1 MERQHRQLEVP
12 AMAAA
17 GNKPPTA
24 GRNHSPPASTRP
36 NKVHPRHRRTAS
48 VRQQYRSEQLAVK
61 DGVPAARFG
70 QTGPA
75 GKRPYSPARI
85 GLPAMSDRLT
95 DRQQKNPLPREILP
109 APQDSPASTDRRAAA
124 LQAAPTAEAVDLPGA
139 GEAAS
144 PGTPRRAV
152 VSLAR
157 VLPVAEVSPRIP
169 PGAADSLV
177 LPGVEA
183 SPARVFRAA
192 VVLAAAS
199 AILTVVLAELEQK
212 QRRPA
217 AAARLAASQA
227 ARPGEPALAVHPPK
241 SRRKQKSPNPAQQ
254 EPEHLRL
261 LVSLV
266 SVRQVLSLVQ
276 QEWALAVPSAPPF
289 LRPGTAGIPRR
300 LQPCLRLGC
309 RGPVRHS
316 RNTIRSPGRVS
327 LR

>member
-1 MERQHRQLEVP
+1 
-12 AMAAA
+12 MAAA
-17 GNKPPTA
+17 GLRAAKPIA
-24 GRNHSPPASTRP
+24 SRNIPSMIRFSRRPA
-36 NKVHPRHRRTAS
+36 AS
-48 VRQQYRSEQLAVK
+48 VRQQHRSEQPSVK
-61 DGVPAARFG
+61 AGVQATHFG

-85 GLPAMSDRLT
+85 GLPAISDRLT

-109 APQDSPASTDRRAAA
+109 APQDSPSSTDRRAAA
-124 LQAAPTAEAVDLPGA
+124 LQAAPPAEAVDLPGA

-169 PGAADSLV
+169 PGAAVSLV
-177 LPGVEA
+177 LPGVEV
-183 SPARVFRAA
+183 SPERVFRAA
-192 VVLAAAS
+192 AVLAAAS
-199 AILTVVLAELEQK
+199 ATRTVVSAALV
-212 QRRPA
+212 RRKTNPA
-217 AAARLAASQA
+217 VAARSGEDPV

-241 SRRKQKSPNPAQQ
+241 SLRKQKSPNPTQQ

-266 SVRQVLSLVQ
+266 SVRQVLSPAQ
-276 QEWALAVPSAPPF
+276 QEWALAVPSGLPS
-289 LRPGTAGIPRR
+289 LKPGTAGIPRR
-300 LQPCLRLGC
+300 PQPCPRPEH
-309 RGPVRHS
+309 RVPVRHS
-316 RNTIRSPGRVS
+316 RNYAGFLGKTS

>member
-1 MERQHRQLEVP
+1 MERRHRQLVVP
-12 AMAAA
+12 AMVAA
-17 GNKPPTA
+17 GHSSPTLS
-24 GRNHSPPASTRP
+24 RNILPKASRPSKIHPTPSPALNSRP
-36 NKVHPRHRRTAS
+36 QRGSGQRTAA
-48 VRQQYRSEQLAVK
+48 RWDR
-61 DGVPAARFG
+61 AACSA
-70 QTGPA
+70 QISPA
-75 GKRPYSPARI
+75 GKRPYSPVRI
-85 GLPAMSDRLT
+85 GLPAMSGRLT
-95 DRQQKNPLPREILP
+95 DRQQKNPLPIEILP

-124 LQAAPTAEAVDLPGA
+124 LQAVRPAEAVDLPGV

-169 PGAADSLV
+169 PEAAVSLV

-183 SPARVFRAA
+183 LPERVFRAA
-192 VVLAAAS
+192 VVLAAVS
-199 AILTVVLAELEQK
+199 AILAVVLAELEQK

-217 AAARLAASQA
+217 AAARSAASQA

-289 LRPGTAGIPRR
+289 LRLGTAGISHR
-300 LQPCLRLGC
+300 LQPCPRLEYK
-309 RGPVRHS
+309 GPVRHS
-316 RNTIRSPGRVS
+316 RNTARSPGRAS

>member
-1 MERQHRQLEVP
+1 
-12 AMAAA
+12 MAAA
-17 GNKPPTA
+17 GLRAAKPIA
-24 GRNHSPPASTRP
+24 SRNIPSMIRFSRRPA
-36 NKVHPRHRRTAS
+36 VS
-48 VRQQYRSEQLAVK
+48 VRQQHRSEQPSVK
-61 DGVPAARFG
+61 AGVQAAHCG

-75 GKRPYSPARI
+75 GKRPYSPVRI
-85 GLPAMSDRLT
+85 GLPAMSGRLT
-95 DRQQKNPLPREILP
+95 DRQQKNPLPSEILP
-109 APQDSPASTDRRAAA
+109 APQDSPASTGRRAAA
-124 LQAAPTAEAVDLPGA
+124 LQAAPPAEAVDLPEA

-152 VSLAR
+152 VSPAR

-169 PGAADSLV
+169 PGAAVSLV

-183 SPARVFRAA
+183 SPARVFRTAA
-192 VVLAAAS
+192 VLAAAS
-199 AILTVVLAELEQK
+199 ATRTVVSAALARK

-217 AAARLAASQA
+217 AAARSGEDSAV
-227 ARPGEPALAVHPPK
+227 RPEEPALAVHPPK
-241 SRRKQKSPNPAQQ
+241 SLRKQKSPNPAQQ

-266 SVRQVLSLVQ
+266 SARQVLNPAQ

-289 LRPGTAGIPRR
+289 LRLGTAGISHR
-300 LQPCLRLGC
+300 LQPCPRLGC

-316 RNTIRSPGRVS
+316 RNTARPPRRVS

>member
-1 MERQHRQLEVP
+1 MERRHRPLEVP

-17 GNKPPTA
+17 GHSSPTLS
-24 GRNHSPPASTRP
+24 RNILPKASRPSKIHPTPSPALNSRP
-36 NKVHPRHRRTAS
+36 QRGSGQRTAA
-48 VRQQYRSEQLAVK
+48 RWDR
-61 DGVPAARFG
+61 AACSA
-70 QTGPA
+70 QISPA
-75 GKRPYSPARI
+75 GKHPYSPVRI
-85 GLPAMSDRLT
+85 GFPAMSGRLT

-109 APQDSPASTDRRAAA
+109 APQDSPASTGRRAAA
-124 LQAAPTAEAVDLPGA
+124 LQAARPAETMDLPRA

-169 PGAADSLV
+169 PGAAVLLI

-183 SPARVFRAA
+183 SPERAFRAA
-192 VVLAAAS
+192 AVLAAAS
-199 AILTVVLAELEQK
+199 ATRTVVSAALVRK

-217 AAARLAASQA
+217 VAARSGEDSAV
-227 ARPGEPALAVHPPK
+227 RPGEPALAVHPPK
-241 SRRKQKSPNPAQQ
+241 SLRKQKSPNPAQQ

-261 LVSLV
+261 LVSLL
-266 SVRQVLSLVQ
+266 SACQVLSPAQ
-276 QEWALAVPSAPPF
+276 QEWALAVPSVPPF
-289 LRPGTAGIPRR
+289 PRPGTAGISNR
-300 LQPCLRLGC
+300 LQPRPRLGC

-316 RNTIRSPGRVS
+316 RNTARPPGRVS

>member
-1 MERQHRQLEVP
+1 
-12 AMAAA
+12 MAEA

-36 NKVHPRHRRTAS
+36 SRAHPRHRRIAS
-48 VRQQYRSEQLAVK
+48 VRQQHRSEQPSVQA
-61 DGVPAARFG
+61 GVQAAHFG

-85 GLPAMSDRLT
+85 GLPAMSV
-95 DRQQKNPLPREILP
+95 RQTYRQPKNPLPIETSP
-109 APQDSPASTDRRAAA
+109 VPQDSPASTDRRAAA
-124 LQAAPTAEAVDLPGA
+124 LQAAPPAETVDLPGA
-139 GEAAS
+139 REAAS
-144 PGTPRRAV
+144 PVTPRRAV

-169 PGAADSLV
+169 PGAAVSLV

-183 SPARVFRAA
+183 LPERVFRAA
-192 VVLAAAS
+192 VVLAAVS
-199 AILTVVLAELEQK
+199 AILAVVLAELEQK

-217 AAARLAASQA
+217 AAARSAASQA

-289 LRPGTAGIPRR
+289 LRLGTAGISHR
-300 LQPCLRLGC
+300 LQPCPRLEYK
-309 RGPVRHS
+309 GPVRHS
-316 RNTIRSPGRVS
+316 RNTARSPGRAS

>member
-1 MERQHRQLEVP
+1 MERRHRQLVVP

-17 GNKPPTA
+17 GHSSPTLS
-24 GRNHSPPASTRP
+24 RNILPKASRPSKIHPTPSPALNSRP
-36 NKVHPRHRRTAS
+36 QRGS
-48 VRQQYRSEQLAVK
+48 GQQT
-61 DGVPAARFG
+61 AARWDRAACSA
-70 QTGPA
+70 QVSPA
-75 GKRPYSPARI
+75 GKHPYSPVRI

-124 LQAAPTAEAVDLPGA
+124 LQAVRPAEAVDLPGA

-144 PGTPRRAV
+144 LGTPRRAV

-217 AAARLAASQA
+217 AAARSAASQA

-316 RNTIRSPGRVS
+316 RNTVRPPGRVS
-327 LR
+327 LQ

>member
-1 MERQHRQLEVP
+1 
-12 AMAAA
+12 MAAA
-17 GNKPPTA
+17 GNKPPTV
-24 GRNHSPPASTRP
+24 GRNHRPPANERP
-36 NKVHPRHRRTAS
+36 SRAHPRHRRTAS
-48 VRQQYRSEQLAVK
+48 VRQQHRSEQPVVK
-61 DGVPAARFG
+61 EGAPAAHFG

-75 GKRPYSPARI
+75 GKHSYSPARI
-85 GLPAMSDRLT
+85 GLLAMSGRLT

-109 APQDSPASTDRRAAA
+109 APQDSPASTDRRVEA
-124 LQAAPTAEAVDLPGA
+124 LQAAPPAETVDLPGA
-139 GEAAS
+139 REAAS

-177 LPGVEA
+177 LPGMEA

-217 AAARLAASQA
+217 AAARSAASQA

-289 LRPGTAGIPRR
+289 LRLGTAGISHR
-300 LQPCLRLGC
+300 LQPCPRLEYKV
-309 RGPVRHS
+309 PVRHS
-316 RNTIRSPGRVS
+316 RNTARSPGRAS

>member
-1 MERQHRQLEVP
+1 
-12 AMAAA
+12 MAAA

-61 DGVPAARFG
+61 DGVPAARFS

-75 GKRPYSPARI
+75 GKHPYSPVRI
-85 GLPAMSDRLT
+85 GLPAMSGRLT
-95 DRQQKNPLPREILP
+95 DRQQKNPLPIEISP
-109 APQDSPASTDRRAAA
+109 APQDSPASTDRKAAA
-124 LQAAPTAEAVDLPGA
+124 LQAARPAEAVDLPEA

-152 VSLAR
+152 VSPAR

-169 PGAADSLV
+169 PGAAVSLV
-177 LPGVEA
+177 FPEVEA
-183 SPARVFRAA
+183 SPERVFRAA
-192 VVLAAAS
+192 A
-199 AILTVVLAELEQK
+199 VLAELAQK

-217 AAARLAASQA
+217 AAARSGEDPA

-241 SRRKQKSPNPAQQ
+241 SLRKQKSPNPAQQ
-254 EPEHLRL
+254 EPEYLRL

-266 SVRQVLSLVQ
+266 SAHQVLSPAQ
-276 QEWALAVPSAPPF
+276 QEWALAVPSALPS
-289 LRPGTAGIPRR
+289 LNPGMAGISHH
-300 LQPCLRLGC
+300 LQPRP
-309 RGPVRHS
+309 RPERRVPVRHS
-316 RNTIRSPGRVS
+316 RNYAGFLGKIS